1 MSRRTSEK
9 SLSPKQLEGAKL
21 QSQGLT
27 QGEVAKRLD
36 VSRRCIEMW
45 NSKTSYK
52 ALVASLMS
60 SKIGTTQADSQSDS
74 SQFSIATT
82 SAESVEDLL
91 IPAIRAVESCLT
103 NESRPSEKLK
113 AASLVF
119 SLLGLGQDMNAHIAG
134 LRHYGLNIIQDQD
147 GRFVLTDER
156 FTDSPE

>member
-1 MSRRTSEK
+1 MSRHTSEK
-9 SLSPKQLEGAKL
+9 PLNPKQLEGAKL

-27 QGEVAKRLD
+27 QGEVAKRLGI
-36 VSRRCIEMW
+36 SRRCVELW

-60 SKIGTTQADSQSDS
+60 SKIGATQANSQSDCS
-74 SQFSIATT
+74 RSPIDTTAT
-82 SAESVEDLL
+82 ESVEDLL
-91 IPAIRAVESCLT
+91 IPAIRAVESCLS

-119 SLLGLGQDMNAHIAG
+119 SLLGLGQDMNVHLAG

-156 FTDSPE
+156 FTDTLE

>member
-1 MSRRTSEK
+1 MSPKSEK
-9 SLSPKQLEGAKL
+9 PLSPKQLEGAKL

-36 VSRRCIEMW
+36 ISRRCVELW

-52 ALVASLMS
+52 SLVASLMS
-60 SKIGTTQADSQSDS
+60 SKIGATQTDSRSDCSQSP
-74 SQFSIATT
+74 ITTT

-91 IPAIRAVESCLT
+91 IPAIRAVESCLSD
-103 NESRPSEKLK
+103 ESRPSDKLK
-113 AASLVF
+113 AASLIF
-119 SLLGLGQDMNAHIAG
+119 SLLGLGQDMNTHISG

-156 FTDSPE
+156 FTDSLE